1 MASNL
6 KYATALK
13 NGKLDVITSQLGASA
28 LLKIY
33 DGTQP
38 AGPGTAVTT
47 QNLLA
52 TLTCNASAFAAS
64 ASGGVLTANAIG
76 NANASAS
83 GTASWFRVTTS
94 GGSALIDG
102 SVGTSSAD
110 LIIDNTS
117 INSGQA
123 VSVTSLTVTSGN

>member
-13 NGKLDVITSQLGASA
+13 NGKLDVVTSQLGASA

-47 QNLLA
+47 QTLLA
-52 TLTCNASAFAAS
+52 TLTCNASAFAGS
-64 ASGGVLTANAIG
+64 ASGGVLTANAITG
-76 NANASAS
+76 ANASAT

-94 GGSALIDG
+94 GGTALIDG
-102 SVGTSSAD
+102 SVGISGAD
-110 LIIDNTS
+110 LIIDNAS
-117 INSGQA
+117 VNSGQA
-123 VSVTSLTVTSGN
+123 VSVTSLTITSGN